1 MLDVRFDVG
10 AGLKPALR
18 AESDPLLADKS
29 FPSESKDLNITDM
42 AAGRR
47 SFLKLMLLGL
57 TSAAGFM
64 IAWGAG
70 RFALF
75 GARHEAK
82 REISVE
88 LLDKLRPAVPSHVP
102 EAGAWILKI
111 EADPPKIVAF
121 DDRCTHLGCRQRWNQ
136 EKGLFECPCHGS
148 EFDQEGHV
156 KRGPANRPMPR
167 FSLAPLGE
175 NKLRLLEIAPDGS
188 GAS

>member
-1 MLDVRFDVG
+1 
-10 AGLKPALR
+10 
-18 AESDPLLADKS
+18 
-29 FPSESKDLNITDM
+29 LNITGM

-57 TSAAGFM
+57 TSAAGLM
-64 IAWGAG
+64 ITWGVG

-75 GARHEAK
+75 GARHEVK
-82 REISVE
+82 REISAE
-88 LLDKLRPAVPSHVP
+88 FLDKLRPAVPFHVP
-102 EAGAWILKI
+102 EAGVWVLKT
-111 EADPPKIVAF
+111 EANPPKIMAF

-148 EFDQEGHV
+148 EFDLEGHV
-156 KRGPANRPMPR
+156 KRGPANRPLPR
-167 FSLAPLGE
+167 FSFTLLGE